1 MIIITTNG
9 IYYKSRSG
17 AQIFYLSDAAFAK
30 NSVTT
35 DIFSSLRY
43 LSGEFFPNCFL

>member
-17 AQIFYLSDAAFAK
+17 SPIFSLSDAAFAK

-43 LSGEFFPNCFL
+43 LSGEFFPYFVL